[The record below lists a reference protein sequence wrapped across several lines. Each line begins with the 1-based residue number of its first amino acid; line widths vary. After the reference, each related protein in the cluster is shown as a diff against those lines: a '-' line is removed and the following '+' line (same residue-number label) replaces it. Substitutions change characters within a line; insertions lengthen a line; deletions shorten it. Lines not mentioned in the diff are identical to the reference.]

1 MDRPALSR
9 SPKAAARSRGEQR
22 TGSRDQPV
30 ASVHPLL
37 TLQRSIGNQAVQRL
51 MRASSAQAKL
61 KISQP
66 GDKFGRQADHVAS
79 AVMKSPMPATEREIV
94 SRAVDGGRAGGG
106 ATQGEDR
113 SAKKASAQPTVQRS
127 SRSTLRQHPQ
137 PDEEFEESGS
147 PLRQHPQLNGE
158 HIQRPASGS
167 TIQPRLKI
175 SQPGDESEKEADRVG
190 ESVMRMPEPAVT
202 DKGIKNP
209 PTKSIASQ
217 ITPMVATKRLGPEE
231 TKASSEPVVQRRCE
245 QCQNELEDSKARPM
259 HAGDSDSN
267 PASGLPVQRLCPECE
282 QRSKQTQT
290 AASGSTVS
298 RKEADGSSPQVS
310 PSAAS
315 NISAME
321 GGGSP
326 LPLATRGFFESRFG
340 TDLSPVRVH
349 TDGRAADTARSINA
363 KAFTVGR
370 NIAFGTGQ
378 YAPESREGRQV
389 LAHELTH
396 VVQQNGSQLQ
406 RAQPRATGQAPAV
419 ATSVKPEAEKKG
431 EVKRKPD
438 AGAGNAPANA
448 GGADAGQAGQQVALD
463 QASKDS
469 LAKSGLVVSAA
480 DQSELAQGFPG
491 GFSVG
496 LPTPVVLS
504 LDFGNRLD
512 GVRAQVFRLTPAR
525 TPQPGVEAWFFQI
538 GKGRSILLSSIGGG
552 SVLLDAGTGQTTSIN
567 ARSVQRLSAAV
578 GAVTSGTAA
587 VPQMIK
593 FSHDDADHY
602 NAVRAILTRAEFA
615 RTAVE
620 VTRQQIEG
628 SGPWSRTSLTV
639 QPTQRLIEIDVARA
653 TGGVHIKRTVI
664 DNMELTEFRSVAAH
678 SDLGRTDKVTFN
690 RNRTSPVV
698 VVRDLNTG
706 NRMLFTGDAE
716 GRQFDEIVNAIGD
729 TGMRRLLGAEGR
741 NLKVMEAPHHF
752 GEQAGPNARGMIN
765 MLQLAYES
773 GEGSLRLV
781 AQTTQNFATK
791 ASSTYN
797 FLDASGTAPE
807 RIEGDPSGAGRAQA
821 TRTRGST
828 MARVTVDLA
837 GVQQAIHELQARDT
851 PLRQA
856 YARLAELDVTQ
867 ARLAAIRSGL
877 GGTAA
882 APITSSLTTSEADIV
897 RMRTE
902 LRAATQA
909 VWDAMRAAAAPEGM
923 RNTVDMT
930 AVNAALGQLAP
941 RVTATDAD
949 ATRVGNGITALAE
962 GMSTYARLS
971 TNSVRIIQ
979 ALESGNV
986 QELFAARAEH
996 NDVVRAAR
1004 AELGGK
1010 VVDENI
1016 RSAWKAVQA
1025 QWPVEEFEARTA
1037 EMSAQVATRERSAE
1051 FALVLSQGLR
1061 RQMELNKI
1069 VAEAEHAGRQVYGPG
1084 GTVVT
1089 PRSTRVGAGVMAA
1102 IEVVRIGLDIAVQ
1115 WKQGSEAADLR
1126 AAHTAYQGIAIMN
1139 WWQRLGVT
1147 PTLALA
1153 KAGIWNQ
1160 SKLSIVLQ
1168 GPQGKVREAATSD
1181 SPPKDIPEFT
1191 AVVVTGLDSDGL
1203 RKLIHRAI
1211 AELST
1216 LEEWNTFSSGFPG
1229 GDAFK
1234 AFDGFVWGVRVF
1246 LEDEGKYGYVP
1257 VEEIAPGLNLEMI
1270 RLYGELVKAQENAFE
1285 ADQKAGKARYG
1296 VKDTAWIFGQDR
1308 RVVIYTHT
1316 GNPKVIDFD
1325 SDRPRFQKM
1334 ATVAYPWRVEG
1345 PMVKVKAADMM
1356 TYNTLV
1362 DYFWIEGTGEMYADS
1377 SGQHERANFGRNVH
1391 GYAYV
1396 DPDNLI
1402 QRDG

>member
-1 MDRPALSR
+1 MGSERVHVNTSRLQPKPESAAPA
-9 SPKAAARSRGEQR
+9 SPTSSHPSQLERAAVG
-22 TGSRDQPV
+22 TGNLAMGR
-30 ASVHPLL
+30 ALA
-37 TLQRSIGNQAVQRL
+37 TRSIR
-51 MRASSAQAKL
+51 AKL
-61 KISQP
+61 NVSQP
-66 GDKFGRQADHVAS
+66 GDPV
-79 AVMKSPMPATEREIV
+79 
-94 SRAVDGGRAGGG
+94 
-106 ATQGEDR
+106 
-113 SAKKASAQPTVQRS
+113 
-127 SRSTLRQHPQ
+127 
-137 PDEEFEESGS
+137 EE
-147 PLRQHPQLNGE
+147 
-158 HIQRPASGS
+158 
-167 TIQPRLKI
+167 
-175 SQPGDESEKEADRVG
+175 EADRVADR
-190 ESVMRMPEPAVT
+190 VMRMAAPETTGPAGPEPQAV
-202 DKGIKNP
+202 P
-209 PTKSIASQ
+209 PT
-217 ITPMVATKRLGPEE
+217 
-231 TKASSEPVVQRRCE
+231 
-245 QCQNELEDSKARPM
+245 
-259 HAGDSDSN
+259 
-267 PASGLPVQRLCPECE
+267 
-282 QRSKQTQT
+282 
-290 AASGSTVS
+290 
-298 RKEADGSSPQVS
+298 SSPN
-310 PSAAS
+310 AGLR
-315 NISAME
+315 
-321 GGGSP
+321 GGQP
-326 LPLATRGFFESRFG
+326 LPPSERAFFERRFG
-340 TDLSPVRVH
+340 RDFSDVRIH
-349 TDGRAADTARSINA
+349 TDPGAARMAQSINA
-363 KAFTVGR
+363 RAFTDA
-370 NIAFGTGQ
+370 NAIAF
-378 YAPESREGRQV
+378 APTKFRQHDTEGRRLV
-389 LAHELTH
+389 AHELAH
-396 VVQQNGSQLQ
+396 V
-406 RAQPRATGQAPAV
+406 AQVNDAHANV
-419 ATSVKPEAEKKG
+419 
-431 EVKRKPD
+431 VKRQPD
-438 AGAGNAPANA
+438 AGTGTGAANTSGTA
-448 GGADAGQAGQQVALD
+448 AVPTDAGVGQQLVALD
-463 QASKDS
+463 QASKDA
-469 LAKSGLVVSAA
+469 LAKSGLIVSAA

-491 GFSVG
+491 GFTVA
-496 LPTPVVLS
+496 LPTPAVLS

-512 GVRAQVFRLTPAR
+512 GIRVQVFQLTPTR
-525 TPQPGVEAWFFQI
+525 IPQPGVEAWFFQI

-552 SVLLDAGTGQTTSIN
+552 GSVLLDAGSGQTSSIN
-567 ARSVQRLSAAV
+567 ARSVQRLASAI
-578 GAVTSGTAA
+578 GAVTSGPAA
-587 VPQMIK
+587 VPQTIK
-593 FSHDDADHY
+593 FSHDDTDHY
-602 NAVRAILTRAEFA
+602 NAGRALLTRAEFA

-628 SGPWSRTSLTV
+628 SGPWTRSSLTV
-639 QPTQRLIEIDVARA
+639 QPTQRLIEIDV
-653 TGGVHIKRTVI
+653 TGTNGVHVQRTVI
-664 DNMELTEFRSVAAH
+664 DNMELTEFRSVAAQR
-678 SDLGRTDKVTFN
+678 DLGRTDKVTFN

-949 ATRVGNGITALAE
+949 ATRVGNGIAALAE

-1061 RQMELNKI
+1061 RQMELNKF

-1084 GTVVT
+1084 GTAVT
-1089 PRSTRVGAGVMAA
+1089 PMSTRVGAGVMAA

-1115 WKQGSEAADLR
+1115 WKQGSDAADLR
-1126 AAHTAYQGIAIMN
+1126 AVRTAYQGIAIMN

-1153 KAGIWNQ
+1153 KAGVWDE
-1160 SKLSIVLQ
+1160 SKLSIVLRE
-1168 GPQGKVREAATSD
+1168 PQGKVRQAATSE
-1181 SPPKDIPEFT
+1181 SPPKDTPEFT

-1216 LEEWNTFSSGFPG
+1216 LEDWYTFSSGLPG
-1229 GDAFK
+1229 GEAFRV
-1234 AFDGFVWGVRVF
+1234 FGGFTWGVRVF
-1246 LEDEGKYGYVP
+1246 LEDEAEYGYVP
-1257 VEEIAPGLNLEMI
+1257 VDDIAPGLNSEMI
-1270 RLYGELVKAQENAFE
+1270 QLYGALVQAQKNVFD
-1285 ADQKAGKARYG
+1285 ADQKAGKAGYG

-1308 RVVIYTHT
+1308 RVVIYTRS

-1325 SDRPRFQKM
+1325 SDRPRFQKLQ
-1334 ATVAYPWRVEG
+1334 TVAYPWRVEG

-1356 TYNTLV
+1356 TYNMLV
-1362 DYFWIEGTGEMYADS
+1362 DYFWIEATGEQYLDS
-1377 SGQHERANFGRNVH
+1377 SGTHQGASFGRNVH

-1396 DPDNLI
+1396 DPDSLI
-1402 QRDG
+1402 QRDT